1 MKSPMAQL
9 LITIGV
15 ILVLAGLLWP
25 LLQKIGLGR
34 LPGDI
39 VAQRENFRFYFPL
52 ASSIVIS
59 LILTLVFW
67 LFRR

>member
-1 MKSPMAQL
+1 MGQL

-25 LLQKIGLGR
+25 LLQKSGLGR

-39 VAQRENFRFYFPL
+39 VVQRENYRFYFPL

-59 LILTLVFW
+59 LILTLVLW

>member
-1 MKSPMAQL
+1 MSQL

-25 LLQKIGLGR
+25 LLQRSGLGR

-39 VAQRENFRFYFPL
+39 MLQRENYRVYFPF

>member
-1 MKSPMAQL
+1 MKSPMSQL

-25 LLQKIGLGR
+25 LLQRSGLGR

-39 VAQRENFRFYFPL
+39 MLQRENYRVYFPF

>member
-1 MKSPMAQL
+1 MSQL

-25 LLQKIGLGR
+25 LLQRSGLGR

-39 VAQRENFRFYFPL
+39 MLQRDNYRFYFPF